1 MTKQEVLE
9 IFVKEGRFIPPDAVC
24 RQLRGFHH
32 RSSVYSYLFRLHKQ
46 GLLLRGVIH
55 DRIAYQ
61 ISQRGIERLRF
72 FHHQQGFSHRQEAS
86 GISLVGETER
96 K

>member
-9 IFVKEGRFIPPDAVC
+9 IFAQESRFLTPDAVS
-24 RQLRGFHH
+24 RQLRRFHH

-46 GLLLRGVIH
+46 GLLLRQTEFG
-55 DRIAYQ
+55 RIVYR

-72 FHHQQGFSHRQEAS
+72 FQLQTKPTSGVRQ
-86 GISLVGETER
+86 
-96 K
+96 

>member
-9 IFVKEGRFIPPDAVC
+9 IFGGSGHFIPPDMVL

-32 RSSVYSYLFRLHKQ
+32 RSSIYSYLVRLHKQ
-46 GLLLRGVIH
+46 GLLNRQLIH
-55 DRIAYQ
+55 GRIAYR
-61 ISQRGIERLRF
+61 ITERGIERLQFLRNKQDLARKGMPF
-72 FHHQQGFSHRQEAS
+72 AGP
-86 GISLVGETER
+86 IGEYRR